1 VDQPWI
7 SSGSAVDQQWIRRGS
22 GVDQLW
28 ISCGSAVDQLW
39 ISCGSAVDQL
49 WISCGS
55 AVDQLWISIGPG
67 CVRSSAAEERTNKDA
82 RAHGGPD
89 EGAYSADSEV
99 IKYMSLGVLPQ
110 ETQAAI
116 LCLLEQRDRQR
127 MAQASRVLKDAVQ
140 TYHLVDARVYY
151 NDAPDHVWQ
160 DEQVLMYVRS
170 GRAVRDRITRY
181 SPRRPGYAT
190 IGWGE
195 RIDSLKRKTFAGYTF
210 RHVEPTV
217 HQCHPQ

>member
-1 VDQPWI
+1 MY
-7 SSGSAVDQQWIRRGS
+7 
-22 GVDQLW
+22 
-28 ISCGSAVDQLW
+28 
-39 ISCGSAVDQL
+39 
-49 WISCGS
+49 
-55 AVDQLWISIGPG
+55 
-67 CVRSSAAEERTNKDA
+67 VRSGRAVRDYIIHYGPRRPGHVTIAWDERI
-82 RAHGGPD
+82 
-89 EGAYSADSEV
+89 DSL
-99 IKYMSLGVLPQ
+99 KGKTFAGYTFRNMSLGVLPLEMQ
-110 ETQAAI
+110 MAI
-116 LCLLEQRDRQR
+116 VRRLKQSDRQR
-127 MAQASRVLKDAVQ
+127 VAQTSRALGGAVQ
-140 TYHLVDARVYY
+140 AYHLVDARAYY

-190 IGWGE
+190 IGWDE